1 MNGNGFAETVAI
13 YEDAFSRK
21 REIHTEKDYIM
32 TTFTESIYLKLNTI
46 SPLSTDDFSTEWLGQ
61 SRSYHSSNKARGYE
75 ASSAALVKLMNRLIS
90 QHEVLM
96 TNNNDHQ
103 LLTKAAKRYEALAAE
118 VGGEIAKRS
127 IKSNI
132 ANSAVKKMLH
142 RIIAEI
148 NSQSNPDHPPIIIC

>member
-1 MNGNGFAETVAI
+1 M
-13 YEDAFSRK
+13 
-21 REIHTEKDYIM
+21 
-32 TTFTESIYLKLNTI
+32 TFTENIYNKINTI

-61 SRSYHSSNKARGYE
+61 SRSYYSSNKARGYE
-75 ASSAALVKLMNRLIS
+75 ASNGALVKLMNRLIS

-103 LLTKAAKRYEALAAE
+103 LLTKAAKRYDAIANE
-118 VGGEIAKRS
+118 VGEEIANRS

-142 RIIAEI
+142 KIIAEI
-148 NSQSNPDHPPIIIC
+148 NEQANPSHPPIIIC

>member
-1 MNGNGFAETVAI
+1 
-13 YEDAFSRK
+13 
-21 REIHTEKDYIM
+21 M

-46 SPLSTDDFSTEWLGQ
+46 SPLSTDDFSKEWLGQ

-75 ASSAALVKLMNRLIS
+75 ASNGALVKLMNRLIS

-96 TNNNDHQ
+96 TNNNHQ
-103 LLTKAAKRYEALAAE
+103 VLTKAAKRYEALATE
-118 VGGEIAKRS
+118 VGEEIANRS

-142 RIIAEI
+142 RIIAEL
-148 NSQSNPDHPPIIIC
+148 NDNANPSHPPIIIC

>member
-1 MNGNGFAETVAI
+1 
-13 YEDAFSRK
+13 
-21 REIHTEKDYIM
+21 M
-32 TTFTESIYLKLNTI
+32 TTFTESIYNKINTI
-46 SPLSTDDFSTEWLGQ
+46 SPLSTDDFSIEWLGQ
-61 SRSYHSSNKARGYE
+61 SRSYYSSNKARGYE
-75 ASSAALVKLMNRLIS
+75 ASNGALVKLMNRLIS

-118 VGGEIAKRS
+118 VGEEIAKRS

-142 RIIAEI
+142 RIIAEL
-148 NSQSNPDHPPIIIC
+148 NDKANPSHPPIIIC